1 MSESDDTAVDG
12 STPTE
17 EPIENERVEGDR
29 TDEAEPTEEPIEG
42 DSASAAGDGS
52 TTAAGD
58 DTDGSEPGGAETP
71 DGTVH
76 APEDSGVS
84 VDATPLEVEGL
95 RRTFGGIVAV
105 DDVSFDVERGTMTGL
120 IGPNGAGKSTTFNLI
135 TGMLEP
141 DAGTVRFNGEDI
153 TGLEPHEIANQG
165 LARTFQIARELE
177 EMTVLENMM
186 LAPKGQ
192 IGESLWRSVMPI
204 TRGEVREQE
213 TDQLERVWEVLDFFE
228 IDHLAE
234 EYAGNLSGGQ
244 RKLLEMARALL
255 TDPDMLLLDEPFAGV
270 NPSLEKRLLEHIHEL
285 REQGYT
291 FLIVEHDMDLIM
303 NNCERVIVMH
313 QGRILKDGTPAE
325 IKESEEVI
333 EAYLGG
339 EV

>member
-1 MSESDDTAVDG
+1 MSETDDSTTSESTPVNEASTSEEPATAGGDTAADG
-12 STPTE
+12 SSPEADLTDVIGTE
-17 EPIENERVEGDR
+17 TDIPSGDEEGR
-29 TDEAEPTEEPIEG
+29 YA
-42 DSASAAGDGS
+42 
-52 TTAAGD
+52 
-58 DTDGSEPGGAETP
+58 
-71 DGTVH
+71 
-76 APEDSGVS
+76 
-84 VDATPLEVEGL
+84 PLEVEGL
-95 RRTFGGIVAV
+95 RKEFGGIVAV
-105 DDVSFDVERGTMTGL
+105 EDVSFDVEEGTLTGL

-135 TGMLEP
+135 TGMLTP
-141 DAGTVRFNGEDI
+141 DEGTIRFNGDDI
-153 TGLEPHEIANQG
+153 TGLQPYQIANQG

-192 IGESLWRSVMPI
+192 VGESLWRSVMPI
-204 TRGEVREQE
+204 ARGSVREQE
-213 TDQLERVWEVLDFFE
+213 TEQLERVWEVLDFFE
-228 IDHLAE
+228 IDHLAD

-255 TDPDMLLLDEPFAGV
+255 TDPDVMLLDEPFAGV

>member
-1 MSESDDTAVDG
+1 MSETDLTDVMETETDVPSGDHDG
-12 STPTE
+12 
-17 EPIENERVEGDR
+17 RY
-29 TDEAEPTEEPIEG
+29 A
-42 DSASAAGDGS
+42 
-52 TTAAGD
+52 
-58 DTDGSEPGGAETP
+58 
-71 DGTVH
+71 
-76 APEDSGVS
+76 
-84 VDATPLEVEGL
+84 PLEVEGL
-95 RRTFGGIVAV
+95 RKEFGGIVAV
-105 DDVSFDVERGTMTGL
+105 EDVSFDVEEGTLTGL

-135 TGMLEP
+135 TGMLDP
-141 DAGTVRFNGEDI
+141 TAGTVRFNGEDV
-153 TGLEPHEIANQG
+153 TGLQPHEIANRG

-192 IGESLWRSVMPI
+192 VGESLWRSVMPF
-204 TRGEVREQE
+204 VRDSVRDQE
-213 TDQLERVWEVLDFFE
+213 TEQLERVWEVLDFFE
-228 IDHLAE
+228 IDHLAD

-255 TDPDMLLLDEPFAGV
+255 TDPDVMLLDEPFAGV
-270 NPSLEKRLLEHIHEL
+270 NPTLEKRLLEHIHEL

-313 QGRILKDGTPAE
+313 QGRILKDGTPTE

>member
-1 MSESDDTAVDG
+1 MSEATE
-12 STPTE
+12 TTE
-17 EPIENERVEGDR
+17 ESSAP
-29 TDEAEPTEEPIEG
+29 
-42 DSASAAGDGS
+42 DSDVHR
-52 TTAAGD
+52 
-58 DTDGSEPGGAETP
+58 
-71 DGTVH
+71 GTRY
-76 APEDSGVS
+76 
-84 VDATPLEVEGL
+84 PLDVEGL
-95 RRTFGGIVAV
+95 RKTFGGITAV
-105 DDVSFDVERGTMTGL
+105 DDISFEVEEGSLTGL

-135 TGMLEP
+135 TGMYEP

-153 TGLEPHEIANQG
+153 TDRAPHEIANRG

-186 LAPKGQ
+186 LAPKDQ
-192 IGESLWRSVMPI
+192 RGEKLWRSI
-204 TRGEVREQE
+204 TPGVRDDVREQE
-213 TDQLERVWEVLDFFE
+213 AELLERVWEVLDFFDIE
-228 IDHLAE
+228 HLAE

-270 NPSLEKRLLEHIHEL
+270 NPTLENRLLDHIHDL
-285 REQGYT
+285 RKDGYT

-313 QGRILKDGTPAE
+313 QGKILMEGTPAE
-325 IKESEEVI
+325 VKASEDVI

>member
-1 MSESDDTAVDG
+1 MSE
-12 STPTE
+12 
-17 EPIENERVEGDR
+17 
-29 TDEAEPTEEPIEG
+29 TDESAASESAPAEETATGAEPSPTGNDVSDEG
-42 DSASAAGDGS
+42 SSPDADL
-52 TTAAGD
+52 TALVEDDPETHAGD
-58 DTDGSEPGGAETP
+58 DDGRYA
-71 DGTVH
+71 
-76 APEDSGVS
+76 
-84 VDATPLEVEGL
+84 PLEVEGL
-95 RRTFGGIVAV
+95 RKEFGGITAV
-105 DDVSFDVERGTMTGL
+105 DDVSFDVEEGTLTGL

-135 TGMLEP
+135 TGMLDPTE
-141 DAGTVRFNGEDI
+141 GTVRFNGEDI
-153 TGLEPHEIANQG
+153 TGLQPHEIANRG

-192 IGESLWRSVMPI
+192 VGESLWRSIMPL
-204 TRGEVREQE
+204 TRGSVREQE
-213 TDQLERVWEVLDFFE
+213 TEQLERVWEVLDFFE
-228 IDHLAE
+228 IDHLAD

-270 NPSLEKRLLEHIHEL
+270 NPTLEKRLLEHIHEL
-285 REQGYT
+285 RERGYT

-313 QGRILKDGTPAE
+313 QGRILEDGTPAE